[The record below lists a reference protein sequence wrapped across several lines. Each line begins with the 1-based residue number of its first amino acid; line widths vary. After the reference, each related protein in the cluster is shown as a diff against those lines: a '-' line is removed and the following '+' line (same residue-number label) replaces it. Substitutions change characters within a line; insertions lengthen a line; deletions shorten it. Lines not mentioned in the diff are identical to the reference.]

1 MTEQRER
8 ELIRR
13 AINQRFSDR
22 QENPWLAERIIKTE
36 RGEIKM
42 KKKLSAG
49 LVLTLILLFAALTAL
64 AAVTL
69 DSFYSK
75 LVEMYDNYGDSS
87 HWTFEQAAEASDLA
101 QEHDLTWIDGQ
112 VHVIPGPDE
121 MQEEEVISKATEYA
135 FTEYGLSAEEI
146 NSTVISHYYL
156 EDNQNET
163 RWRVRFY
170 VKVPGRDIAITI
182 NGQGELIDTWVSNTE
197 NRLGAPE
204 SIGSETLK
212 AVVSSKPVIIATEF
226 LSGIIDVTWFDFDFN
241 WYPNLSLTTV
251 DGFGDDEVWV
261 VTYLSPTMDGEFRVV
276 VSQDEKIL
284 AWSLPG
290 YEYTN
295 LLPDDIEAL
304 LSEAQTFQPTQNDK
318 KEYVTRLAKAVLQ
331 DRMDLSYEQMDSYRQ
346 EAYLIQ
352 HSKFAHGKE
361 PVWLVLHYDHQNELV
376 FKTLYTNGGI
386 LIAFAPPEMEFTDS
400 AQ

>member
-13 AINQRFSDR
+13 AINQHFSDK
-22 QENPWLAERIIKTE
+22 QGDPWLANRIFAMEK
-36 RGEIKM
+36 GGYKM
-42 KKKLSAG
+42 KKKLSVGFVLA
-49 LVLTLILLFAALTAL
+49 LVLILCTLTVV
-64 AAVTL
+64 AAVAL
-69 DSFYSK
+69 DAYYSK
-75 LVEMYDNYGDSS
+75 LVEMYDNYGDSN
-87 HWTFEQAAEASDLA
+87 HWTLEQSSEASNLA
-101 QEHDLTWIDGQ
+101 QEYGLTWIDGQ
-112 VHVIPGPDE
+112 VHVLPGPDD
-121 MQEEEVISKATEYA
+121 MQEEEVVSKAIEYA
-135 FTEYGLSAEEI
+135 FAEYGLSAEEI
-146 NSTVISHYYL
+146 KSTVISHYYL
-156 EDNQNET
+156 EDNPEET

-182 NGQGELIDTWVSNTE
+182 NGQGELIDTWVSDTE

-204 SIGSETLK
+204 SIDSETLK
-212 AVVSSKPVIIATEF
+212 ATVNSKPVIIATEF

-251 DGFGDDEVWV
+251 DGFGDDEVWA
-261 VTYLSPTMDGEFRVV
+261 VTYLSPTMEGEFRVI

-295 LLPDDIEAL
+295 LLPDDIESL
-304 LSEAQTFQPTQNDK
+304 LSEAQIFQPTLNDM

-331 DRMDLSYEQMDSYRQ
+331 DRMDLSYEQMYSYRQ
-346 EAYLIQ
+346 EAHLIQ

-376 FKTLYTNGGI
+376 FKTLYTNGGS
-386 LIAFAPPEMEFTDS
+386 LIAFAPAEMEFTDS
-400 AQ
+400 AR